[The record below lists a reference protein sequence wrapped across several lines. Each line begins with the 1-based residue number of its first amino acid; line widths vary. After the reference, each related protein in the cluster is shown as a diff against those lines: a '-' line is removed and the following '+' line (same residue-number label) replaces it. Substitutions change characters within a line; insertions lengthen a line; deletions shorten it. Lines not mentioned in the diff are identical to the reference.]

1 MSKLMRVFTMALT
14 AAIVACGDDEPAGPL
29 PDQPIPGTYDLIRV
43 DGARLPYT
51 TTMQD
56 VKVTLKSGVLV
67 LEEDNTFTLTA
78 DAVATV
84 FGMTGD
90 YPVYNAGT
98 YTRVDNTVTFA
109 LTIEGTGYEA
119 TGEARGGILNLTT
132 SDPASP
138 VRSMTLRRRA
148 G

>member
-1 MSKLMRVFTMALT
+1 MSKLQRVLTLALT
-14 AAIVACGDDEPAGPL
+14 AAMVACGDDEPTGPL

-51 TTMQD
+51 TTVQD
-56 VKVTLKSGVLV
+56 VKVTLKSGLLV
-67 LEEDNTFTLTA
+67 LEEDGTFTLEA
-78 DAVATV
+78 DAVATI

-90 YPVYNAGT
+90 YPVYNAGE
-98 YTRVDNTVTFA
+98 YTRVDNTVSFA
-109 LTIEGTGYEA
+109 LTIEGFAYEA
-119 TGEARGGILNLTT
+119 TGEARGGILHLTT